1 MSTTLV
7 KSEQVQRKW
16 FLVDAAGQPA
26 GRLAVKLANVLRGK
40 TKPEFTPGADNGD
53 FVIVV
58 NADQVRLTGNKEE
71 TKIYKKFTGYPS
83 GLKLQPAHEI
93 RKKDPTRIIE
103 QAVSGML
110 PRNKVRVA
118 QLKRLKVYA
127 GTEHPHK
134 SQQPQALAL

>member
-16 FLVDAAGQPA
+16 FLVDAAGKPA

-40 TKPEFTPGADNGD
+40 IKPDFTPGADNGD

-58 NADQVRLTGNKEE
+58 NAEKVRLTGNKEE
-71 TKIYKKFTGYPS
+71 GKIYKKFTGFPS
-83 GLKLQPAHEI
+83 GLKLQPAAEI
-93 RKKDPTRIIE
+93 RRKDPTRIVR
-103 QAVSGML
+103 QAVAGML
-110 PRNKVRVA
+110 PRNKSRVA
-118 QLKRLKVYA
+118 QLKRLKIYA